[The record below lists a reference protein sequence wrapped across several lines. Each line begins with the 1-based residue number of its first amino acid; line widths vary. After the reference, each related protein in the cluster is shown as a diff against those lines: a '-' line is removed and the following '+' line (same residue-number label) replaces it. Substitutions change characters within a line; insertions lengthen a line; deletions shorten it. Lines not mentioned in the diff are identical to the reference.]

1 MVMDV
6 SWVVGIANAAQTTTS
21 GATTTTTAASTT
33 TTAATGGGGPTVETA
48 AIAALAVIVA
58 GVFGFLGARGAAKLT
73 STASREVAGITSGA
87 SREVAGITSVASR
100 EAAKIASDAQL
111 AVLQQQLDDAA
122 STRAQERRFA
132 LIDRRLK
139 RHEETILKL
148 QDALA
153 GLAVAVK
160 TLARARSSE
169 AAAKGPKG
177 WEEPLDE
184 QHAAVDSAFQEA
196 YKLLQRLPRG
206 SQAWTADWAETWAH
220 VQQAVDG
227 QHRSV
232 LASKDEAEQKD
243 QLQNFEDAIHYSH
256 DQLGQALERLDEEIQ
271 RNLREEENALSQQET
286 KPEPTQPEPET
297 KPEPTQPEP
306 ETKPD

>member
-1 MVMDV
+1 MDV
-6 SWVVGIANAAQTTTS
+6 SWVVGIASAAQTTTS
-21 GATTTTTAASTT
+21 STTTTTAAASTT
-33 TTAATGGGGPTVETA
+33 TTAAAGGGGPTAETA
-48 AIAALAVIVA
+48 TIAALAVIIA

-73 STASREVAGITSGA
+73 STASREAAKITSG
-87 SREVAGITSVASR
+87 S
-100 EAAKIASDAQL
+100 QL
-111 AVLQQQLDDAA
+111 AVIQQQLDDAA
-122 STRAQERRFA
+122 FTRAQERRFA

-160 TLARARSSE
+160 TLARARSSK
-169 AAAKGPKG
+169 AATKRPQNALAGLAVAVKTLARRSSKAATRPPG

-184 QHAAVDSAFQEA
+184 QHTAVDSAFQEA

-206 SQAWTADWAETWAH
+206 SQVWTADWAETWTN
-220 VQQAVDG
+220 VEEAVDG
-227 QHRSV
+227 HRRSV

-243 QLQNFEDAIHYSH
+243 QLQRFEDAIHYAH

-271 RNLREEENALSQQET
+271 RNLREEENALSQQQ
-286 KPEPTQPEPET
+286 KARPAPTQ
-297 KPEPTQPEP
+297 Q